1 MEFPADTRSITLE
14 HMRAFIAVGHCRSFQ
29 KAGEQL
35 CRSQSAVT
43 QSVKKL
49 EAHLNCTLV
58 ERGNGH
64 TFGLT
69 TAGQRIL
76 PELEDIL
83 LRFDAVL
90 RAARQPELRGRITV
104 GIPPSFS
111 TVELQAAVARL
122 LALNPDL
129 QIGVI
134 SAMSADIDRM
144 LADGSL
150 DVALINQYRFDSSHA
165 PEGIFEVLAQQPLH
179 WASGGHIELA
189 PTVPL
194 PLATYSEGSPWRAAT
209 LETLNAAGR
218 SYDFAYVSA
227 SYESLCSSVLAGFGI
242 TALPDWDMDGRFVIL
257 DGTCALPPLPQVRT
271 VLKTAASS
279 PVLRQFCDFIMQ
291 LPFFKNLRLG
301 SEHRTQKAP
310 ES

>member
-1 MEFPADTRSITLE
+1 MKLPADTRSITLE
-14 HMRAFIAVGHCRSFQ
+14 HMRAFIAVAHSRSFQ

-144 LADGSL
+144 LADGHL
-150 DVALINQYRFDSSHA
+150 DVALINQYCFDSSHA

-189 PTVPL
+189 PTMPM

-209 LETLNAAGR
+209 LEALNAAGR

-242 TALPDWDMDGRFVIL
+242 TALPDLDMDGRSVIL
-257 DGTCALPPLPQVRT
+257 DGTCGLPPLPQVRT

-279 PVLRQFCDFIMQ
+279 AVLRQFCDFIMQ
-291 LPFFKNLRLG
+291 LPFFKNLRP
-301 SEHRTQKAP
+301 RA
-310 ES
+310 

>member
-1 MEFPADTRSITLE
+1 MELPADTRSITLE
-14 HMRAFIAVGHCRSFQ
+14 QMRAFIAVAHCRSFQ

-150 DVALINQYRFDSSHA
+150 DVALINQYRFDNSHA

-179 WASGGHIELA
+179 WASGRHMELA
-189 PTVPL
+189 PTMPV
-194 PLATYSEGSPWRAAT
+194 PLATYSAGSPWRAAT
-209 LETLNAAGR
+209 LETLAAAGR

-242 TALPDWDMDGRFVIL
+242 TALPDWDMAGRFVIL
-257 DGTCALPPLPQVRT
+257 DGTCDLPPLPQVRT
-271 VLKTAASS
+271 VLKTATSS

-291 LPFFKNLRLG
+291 LPFFKNLRP
-301 SEHRTQKAP
+301 RT
-310 ES
+310 

>member
-1 MEFPADTRSITLE
+1 MELPADTRSITLE
-14 HMRAFIAVGHCRSFQ
+14 HMRAFIAVAHYRSFQ

-43 QSVKKL
+43 QSVKRL

-69 TAGQRIL
+69 TAGQRLL

-150 DVALINQYRFDSSHA
+150 DVALINQHRFDSSHA
-165 PEGIFEVLAQQPLH
+165 AEGIFEVLAQQPLH

-189 PTVPL
+189 PTMPV

-209 LETLNAAGR
+209 LESLNAAGR
-218 SYDFAYVSA
+218 PYDFAYVSA
-227 SYESLCSSVLAGFGI
+227 SYESLCS
-242 TALPDWDMDGRFVIL
+242 
-257 DGTCALPPLPQVRT
+257 
-271 VLKTAASS
+271 
-279 PVLRQFCDFIMQ
+279 
-291 LPFFKNLRLG
+291 
-301 SEHRTQKAP
+301 
-310 ES
+310 

>member
-1 MEFPADTRSITLE
+1 MPQTPDTRTITLE
-14 HMRAFIAVGHCRSFQ
+14 HMRAFVAVAHSRSFQ
-29 KAGEQL
+29 KAGLQL

-49 EAHLNCTLV
+49 EEHLNCTLV

-69 TAGQRIL
+69 AVGQRLL
-76 PELEDIL
+76 PQLEDAL
-83 LRFDAVL
+83 VRVDALL
-90 RAARQPELRGRITV
+90 RAACQPELRGRITV

-111 TVELQAAVARL
+111 TVELQAAMARL
-122 LALNPDL
+122 LALNPNL
-129 QIGVI
+129 QIGVL

-144 LADGSL
+144 LTEGRL
-150 DVALINQYRFDSSHA
+150 DVALINQHRFDSTHS

-179 WASGGHIELA
+179 WVCGSPVDID
-189 PTVPL
+189 PVTPVPL
-194 PLATYSEGSPWRAAT
+194 VTYSEGSPWRSAT
-209 LETLNAAGR
+209 LETLDSAGR
-218 SYDFAYVSA
+218 AYEFSYVCA

-242 TALPDWDMDGRFVIL
+242 TALPDWDTDGRFVVL
-257 DGTCALPPLPQVRT
+257 DGKGNLPPLPQVRT

-291 LPFFKNLRLG
+291 LPFFKNLRA
-301 SEHRTQKAP
+301 QA
-310 ES
+310 

>member
-1 MEFPADTRSITLE
+1 MELPADTRSITLE
-14 HMRAFIAVGHCRSFQ
+14 HMRAFIAVAHCRSFQ

-43 QSVKKL
+43 QSVKRL

-69 TAGQRIL
+69 TAGQRLL

-122 LALNPDL
+122 LALNSDL

-134 SAMSADIDRM
+134 SAMETTRALRPSA
-144 LADGSL
+144 
-150 DVALINQYRFDSSHA
+150 
-165 PEGIFEVLAQQPLH
+165 
-179 WASGGHIELA
+179 
-189 PTVPL
+189 
-194 PLATYSEGSPWRAAT
+194 
-209 LETLNAAGR
+209 
-218 SYDFAYVSA
+218 VS
-227 SYESLCSSVLAGFGI
+227 
-242 TALPDWDMDGRFVIL
+242 
-257 DGTCALPPLPQVRT
+257 
-271 VLKTAASS
+271 
-279 PVLRQFCDFIMQ
+279 
-291 LPFFKNLRLG
+291 
-301 SEHRTQKAP
+301 
-310 ES
+310 

>member
-1 MEFPADTRSITLE
+1 MELPADTRSVTLE
-14 HMRAFIAVGHCRSFQ
+14 HMRAFIAVAHSRSFQ

-43 QSVKKL
+43 QSVKRL

-69 TAGQRIL
+69 TAGQRLL

-90 RAARQPELRGRITV
+90 RAAQQPELRGRITV

-179 WASGGHIELA
+179 WASGGHIALA
-189 PTVPL
+189 STRPV

-209 LETLNAAGR
+209 LEALNASGR

-257 DGTCALPPLPQVRT
+257 DGTCGLPPLPQVRT
-271 VLKTAASS
+271 VLKTATCS

-291 LPFFKNLRLG
+291 LPFFKNLRP
-301 SEHRTQKAP
+301 HA
-310 ES
+310 

>member
-1 MEFPADTRSITLE
+1 MELPADTRSITLE
-14 HMRAFIAVGHCRSFQ
+14 HIRAFIAVAHSRSFQ

-43 QSVKKL
+43 QSVKRL

-69 TAGQRIL
+69 TAGQRLL

-83 LRFDAVL
+83 VRIDSVL

-111 TVELQAAVARL
+111 TVELQAAMARL

-144 LADGSL
+144 LAEGSL
-150 DVALINQYRFDSSHA
+150 DVALINQYRFDNSHA

-179 WASGGHIELA
+179 WVSGGHATFASTA
-189 PTVPL
+189 PV

-209 LETLNAAGR
+209 LDTLHAAGR
-218 SYDFAYVSA
+218 HYDFAYVSA
-227 SYESLCSSVLAGFGI
+227 SYESLCSSVLAGFGV
-242 TALPDWDMDGRFVIL
+242 TALPDWDMDGRFTIL
-257 DGTCALPPLPQVRT
+257 DGTCGLPPLPQVRT

-291 LPFFKNLRLG
+291 LPFFKNLRP
-301 SEHRTQKAP
+301 QA
-310 ES
+310 

>member
-1 MEFPADTRSITLE
+1 METLADTRSISLE
-14 HMRAFIAVGHCRSFQ
+14 HMRAFIAVARCRSFQ

-64 TFGLT
+64 TFGLSP
-69 TAGQRIL
+69 AGRRLL
-76 PELEDIL
+76 PELEHIL
-83 LRFDAVL
+83 MRFDAVL

-129 QIGVI
+129 QIGVV

-144 LADGSL
+144 LAEGSL
-150 DVALINQYRFDSSHA
+150 DVALINQHHFDSSHA
-165 PEGIFEVLAQQPLH
+165 PEGIFEVLAQQNLH
-179 WASGGHIELA
+179 WVCGGQTAFA
-189 PTVPL
+189 PTDPV

-209 LETLNAAGR
+209 LDALNAAGR
-218 SYDFAYVSA
+218 RYDFAYVSA
-227 SYESLCSSVLAGFGI
+227 SYESLCSSVLAGFGV
-242 TALPDWDMDGRFVIL
+242 TALPDWDMDGRFAII
-257 DGTCALPPLPQVRT
+257 DGKYGLPPLPQVRT
-271 VLKTAASS
+271 VLKTASAS

-291 LPFFKNLRLG
+291 LPFFSSLRQQ
-301 SEHRTQKAP
+301 R
-310 ES
+310 

>member
-14 HMRAFIAVGHCRSFQ
+14 HMRAFIAVARSRSFQ

-43 QSVKKL
+43 QSVKRL

-76 PELEDIL
+76 PELEDTL

-90 RAARQPELRGRITV
+90 RAALQPELRGRITV

-122 LALNPDL
+122 LALNSDL

-179 WASGGHIELA
+179 WASGMHIALA
-189 PTVPL
+189 PTTPV

-209 LETLNAAGR
+209 LEALAAAGR

-257 DGTCALPPLPQVRT
+257 DGTFGLPPLPQVRT

-279 PVLRQFCDFIMQ
+279 AVLRQFCDFIMQ
-291 LPFFKNLRLG
+291 LPFFKNLRP
-301 SEHRTQKAP
+301 QA
-310 ES
+310 

>member
-1 MEFPADTRSITLE
+1 MELPADTRSITLE
-14 HMRAFIAVGHCRSFQ
+14 HMRAFIAVARSRSFQ

-69 TAGQRIL
+69 PAGQRIL
-76 PELEDIL
+76 PELEDTL

-144 LADGSL
+144 LADGRL
-150 DVALINQYRFDSSHA
+150 DVALINQHRFDSSHA

-179 WASGGHIELA
+179 WASGRHIEPA
-189 PTVPL
+189 PTRPV

-209 LETLNAAGR
+209 LEALNTAGR

-257 DGTCALPPLPQVRT
+257 DGMCDLPPLPQVRT
-271 VLKTAASS
+271 VLKTATSS
-279 PVLRQFCDFIMQ
+279 AVLRQFCDFIMQ
-291 LPFFKNLRLG
+291 LPFFKNLRP
-301 SEHRTQKAP
+301 RA
-310 ES
+310 